1 MLMAR
6 QETSPMRLLT
16 IAAAT
21 LLVPFSFAR
30 ADDKPAGTAEIEKER
45 ASEALDLCRRGARE
59 YRLSVDDSGQTELEL
74 KTDPLLR
81 WSNPSVGSIHGV
93 VFIWTDKGRPAAIA
107 SIYKWFEPHTH
118 MAFEVHSL
126 SETPLVGSLENRAVW
141 NSSRAGIE
149 FKPVERAPVPAETSA
164 GRLTQMRTMSKDFAV
179 EKTERDDGL
188 QQRMR
193 LLTQPIFR
201 YQSPTAKIS
210 DGAIFAFVQGTDP
223 EVLLLLE
230 ARERGDGPAWHYA
243 LARMNSVVF
252 RVTYQDRDVWK
263 TEALP
268 WSVVFDNRSPY
279 NILKLDHLSPRKQ

>member
-1 MLMAR
+1 
-6 QETSPMRLLT
+6 MRLFT

-21 LLVPFSFAR
+21 VLVSFAFAR
-30 ADDKPAGTAEIEKER
+30 ADDKPAENSEIEKQR
-45 ASEALDLCRRGARE
+45 AAEALELCRRGASE
-59 YRLSVDDSGQTELEL
+59 YRLSLDGLHQTELEL
-74 KTDPLLR
+74 KSDPVLR

-93 VFIWTDKGRPAAIA
+93 VFVWTEQGRPAAIA

-126 SETPLVGSLENRAVW
+126 SETPLVGSLGNRAVW

-149 FKPVERAPVPAETSA
+149 FKPVEGAPVPAETSA
-164 GRLTQMRTMSKDFAV
+164 GRLTQMRTMSKDFAL

-201 YQSPTAKIS
+201 YQSPPAKIA

-230 ARERGDGPAWHYA
+230 ARAGQGGPAWHYA

-252 RVTYQDRDVWK
+252 RVTYKDRDVWK

-268 WSVVFDNRSPY
+268 WPVVFDNRSPY
-279 NILKLDHLSPRKQ
+279 NILNLDHLSPRKQ